1 MRKILWL
8 LPLILISLLCTSCID
23 YVQSVTYKD
32 GKYQMYYKVTFSKVL
47 FELAEENP
55 EEILELLDKDDFP
68 KNANVKP
75 VNTDL
80 EVGAEFSFSIDPK
93 TTDETEK
100 AFLPT
105 VSGQKYFFTF
115 LSGEENDLMTDSM
128 KSDFETQK
136 IAEAVLS
143 FAKCRIKKKKKII
156 SSIDTAYFEGRAG
169 QNYSIPVFDYGETYC
184 LEIPFIVLFESS
196 MYKLDKIVIVKN
208 T

>member
-143 FAKCRIKKKKKII
+143 FAKSRIIISKKII

>member
-8 LPLILISLLCTSCID
+8 LPLILISLLCTSWID
-23 YVQSVTYKD
+23 YVQSVIYKD

-143 FAKCRIKKKKKII
+143 FAKCRIIISKKII